1 MLLSIFL
8 MNGTLVKGLQ
18 LFAALS
24 ILIVLHEGGHF
35 FFARLFKTRVEKFYM
50 FFDFLF
56 PFSGVLNFAL
66 WKKKKGDTEYG
77 IGWFPLGGY
86 VKIAGMV
93 DESMDTEQMKQ
104 PPQPWEYRSKKA
116 YQRLFIMLGGII
128 VNTLVAILLY
138 MLIFGVYGE
147 KYLLTQNAKYG
158 IVVDSL
164 GRSTGLRNGDM
175 IKSIDGKPVERFDR
189 IGKAIV
195 YSKNQRGTIELV
207 RNGKDT
213 TINIIPGTV
222 NKMSKRK
229 SGKMLAAN
237 FPAVIDS
244 VSPYGI
250 AAKVGFKKGDS
261 IVDINGQPA
270 WLISHV
276 DEAKTANWGK
286 PMAVTVIR
294 GGAPVV
300 INVTLPKDSAFSM
313 GYMPNDRYLAYTT
326 VKYNPAQAISKGF
339 TFAFEQFGEYVSQ
352 LGLIFT
358 SPEIKAQE
366 SVGGIGSFASIFPS
380 EFDMQSF
387 LMLTAFIS
395 IILAFMN
402 LLPIPGLDGGY
413 VIFLLWEMITGRQV
427 SEKVMEK
434 ATTVGL
440 VLLLALMVY
449 ANGLDIV
456 RLFK

>member
-8 MNGTLVKGLQ
+8 MSGTVVKGLQ

-24 ILIVLHEGGHF
+24 LLIVLHEGGHF

-128 VNTLVAILLY
+128 VNTIVAILLY
-138 MLIFGVYGE
+138 MVIFGVYGE
-147 KYLLTQNAKYG
+147 KYLLTSNAKYG
-158 IVVDSL
+158 IRVDSL
-164 GRSTGLRNGDM
+164 GRSTGLRNGDR
-175 IKSIDGKPVERFDR
+175 IKSVDGKPVERFDR
-189 IGKAIV
+189 IGLAIV

-207 RNGKDT
+207 RDGKDT

-229 SGKMLAAN
+229 SGGLLAPDY
-237 FPAVIDS
+237 PAVVDS
-244 VSPYGI
+244 TFNST
-250 AAKVGFKKGDS
+250 AEKAGFKKGDS
-261 IVDINGQPA
+261 IVSINGQPA
-270 WLISHV
+270 WLVSQV
-276 DEAKTANWGK
+276 DAAKQANYGK
-286 PMAVTVIR
+286 PMTITVMR
-294 GGAPVV
+294 NGAPVELTATV
-300 INVTLPKDSAFSM
+300 AKDSAL
-313 GYMPNDRYLAYTT
+313 GVRYALAERYLAFTT
-326 VKYNPAQAISKGF
+326 VKYNPVQAIGKGF
-339 TFAFEQFGEYVSQ
+339 TFAFEQFGNYVSQ

-380 EFDMQSF
+380 EFDLQQF